1 MFIGDAEQKA
11 TDLRPPSIKGA
22 LRFWWRALNWKKFLA
37 SNELNNELNI
47 VEALQDLHKEESR
60 LFGSAAKD
68 LHKEESRLF
77 GSAATNN
84 DGGGQGCFLLQVSKQ
99 PKINPDDTW
108 PKNAN
113 SGSGYLG
120 FGLMESGKEEEGNFQ
135 AHRAAI
141 NEIRNEFVISLIFKP
156 KTSNS
161 DIEAI
166 KETLEIWGLFGGLG
180 SRVRNG
186 FGSVSLL
193 SSKLNDTEEKYH
205 YSLDEYCTKIN
216 GLLTSYNDI
225 KTYPPYTAFSQ
236 YSRFKVIKSSETEKA
251 RESHNLAGDWYKE
264 KRLGL
269 KWEKRISL
277 GLPLNVDDSVNA
289 STSLGRFLTENENI
303 RRSSPLIFHV
313 QQLKNKK
320 FVTGILYLPAQFHP
334 KYPEEPK
341 PYPHIELTNFYQ
353 PAIQLMDS
361 L

>member
-1 MFIGDAEQKA
+1 MKTLTATYRIITPMFIGDAEQKA

-22 LRFWWRALNWKKFLA
+22 LRFWWRALNWKNVDSL
-37 SNELNNELNI
+37 
-47 VEALQDLHKEESR
+47 
-60 LFGSAAKD
+60 KD

-77 GSAATNN
+77 GSAATDN
-84 DGGGQGCFLLQVSKQ
+84 DGGGQGCFLLQVSQQ

-120 FGLMESGKEEEGNFQ
+120 FGLMESGKKEEGNFQ
-135 AHRAAI
+135 EHREAI
-141 NEIRNEFVISLIFKP
+141 NEIRNEFVIYLIFKP

-216 GLLTSYNDI
+216 GLLTSYNDVQ
-225 KTYPPYTAFSQ
+225 TYPPYTAFSQ
-236 YSRFKVIKSSETEKA
+236 YSRFEVIKSSETEKA

-289 STSLGRFLTENENI
+289 STSLGKFLKKNENI

-313 QQLKNKK
+313 QQLKNKN

-334 KYPEEPK
+334 EYPK
-341 PYPHIELTNFYQ
+341 PYPHSDIELTNFYQ